1 MSFEFVHISQVM
13 AEVSG
18 FIEVTCISDGEKMII
33 RTDSIVAVYANPETN
48 LSWGVKPRYTT
59 IEYSGNSIDVIE
71 DYEEVKNK
79 MWRSDL

>member
-1 MSFEFVHISQVM
+1 MVKL
-13 AEVSG
+13 AG
-18 FIEVTCISDGEKMII
+18 FIEVTCISDGEKVII
-33 RTDSIVAVYANPETN
+33 RTDSIEAVYANPETK

-59 IEYSGNSIDVIE
+59 IEYSGHSIDIIE

>member
-1 MSFEFVHISQVM
+1 M

-33 RTDSIVAVYANPETN
+33 RTDSIVAVYANSETN